1 MSTNRATLELFAALD
16 RSRPEPLR
24 AQLEDAIC
32 AAITGGGL
40 PPGTRLPASR
50 SLAESLHVSRGVVSE
65 AYAQI
70 AAEGWIEVRHG
81 AAPVVRAVP
90 AAGGGWR
97 DAAAV
102 AEPKEGLSLF
112 RNSCR
117 ETVGDAA
124 VAPAPRLDLRATAPD
139 LSAFPRR
146 AWAAAL
152 RRVLAEM
159 PDAALDYGD
168 PRGDDELRGELA
180 AYLVRVRGAAAN
192 PDDLVITSGYTQGL
206 WLACRALK
214 RRGATRVAVED
225 PSLDDAWETIRSAG
239 LDVVG
244 VPVDE
249 HGIDPARL
257 DADAVLVTPAHQF
270 PTGAV
275 LSPERRRALLAWG
288 GTVLEDDYDS
298 EYRYDRAPV
307 GTLQR
312 LAPDR
317 VVYLGTASKT
327 LAPALRLG
335 WVLAPEDLT
344 EAIAQE
350 RWAVDSGGPA
360 INARAY
366 ARLIATGE
374 VDRHLRRTRREYR
387 ERRDLLVEALTQ
399 QLPSCTVD
407 GVAAGLHLL
416 LRLPPGTDEDA
427 VVRRLAARR
436 IRVNGLN
443 TYRLAPKDEPAL
455 VLGYGRLTRPAIPA
469 TVATLAQALLPA

>member
-1 MSTNRATLELFAALD
+1 MSVNRATLELFAPLD
-16 RSRPEPLR
+16 RSSPEPLR
-24 AQLEDAIC
+24 AQLETALCDAIT
-32 AAITGGGL
+32 AGGL

-50 SLAESLHVSRGVVSE
+50 VLAEALHVSRGVVSE

-81 AAPVVRAVP
+81 AAPVVATRAFTTFP
-90 AAGGGWR
+90 
-97 DAAAV
+97 
-102 AEPKEGLSLF
+102 E
-112 RNSCR
+112 R
-117 ETVGDAA
+117 ERSERSRGET
-124 VAPAPRLDLRATAPD
+124 PRLDLTATAPD

-152 RRVLAEM
+152 RRALTDM

-168 PRGDDELRGELA
+168 PRGDEELRAELA
-180 AYLVRVRGAAAN
+180 AYLVRVRGTDAHPA
-192 PDDLVITSGYTQGL
+192 DLVITSGYTQGL
-206 WLACRALK
+206 WLACRALQ

-225 PSLDDAWETIRSAG
+225 PSLDDAWGTIHSAG
-239 LDVVG
+239 LEVVG

-249 HGIDPARL
+249 QGIDVARL

-275 LSPERRRALLAWG
+275 LSPERRRALLEWG
-288 GTVLEDDYDS
+288 GIVLEDDYDS

-335 WVLAPEDLT
+335 WVLAPPDLT
-344 EAIAQE
+344 AELAAE

-374 VDRHLRRTRREYR
+374 VDRHLRRTRRDYR
-387 ERRDLLVEALTQ
+387 ARRDALVAALTRA
-399 QLPSCTVD
+399 LPQATVD

-416 LRLPPGTDEDA
+416 LRLPPGADEDA
-427 VVRRLAARR
+427 VVARLAERR

-443 TYRLAPKDEPAL
+443 TYRLRPRADEPAL
-455 VLGYGRLTRPAIPA
+455 VIGYGRLPEPAIPGVVTA
-469 TVATLAQALLPA
+469 LAEALE